1 MKHRIFALCVL
12 VAGFS
17 ATTRAQVQP
26 LAPAHAPAPAQAPG
40 SGSFTIKCNPDLVT
54 YRFSPTQ
61 TIATYTCT
69 TDGAINGVA
78 FTGLTFSQ
86 THETNGRE
94 TKNWGVIVGTLTNGD
109 MVFFE
114 YQAVAE
120 QTSATTNAATMSYQI
135 VGGTGIANGISGS
148 GSCKAIGAAGKGNE
162 QACAGTYAVR

>member
-12 VAGFS
+12 VAGFA
-17 ATTRAQVQP
+17 ATARAQVKALP
-26 LAPAHAPAPAQAPG
+26 PAQAPG
-40 SGSFTIKCNPDLVT
+40 TFTIKCNPDLVT
-54 YRFSPTQ
+54 YRFTATQ

-94 TKNWGVIVGTLTNGD
+94 TKNWGVIVGTLANGNQ
-109 MVFFE
+109 VYFE

-120 QTSATTNAATMSYQI
+120 QTSATANVATMSYQI

-162 QACAGTYAVR
+162 QACTGTYATH